1 MACMSIASIVIAV
14 IGLFVSAR
22 TKLNAVVF
30 GQHFTIPV
38 LWLIAAAVVLAITAV
53 VLWLIRQIARDGLR
67 QRPVW
72 RTA

>member
-1 MACMSIASIVIAV
+1 MSIASIIIAV

-22 TKLNAVVF
+22 TKLNAVVL

-53 VLWLIRQIARDGLR
+53 ILWLIRSFVREGLHL
-67 QRPVW
+67 RPEWVP
-72 RTA
+72 A